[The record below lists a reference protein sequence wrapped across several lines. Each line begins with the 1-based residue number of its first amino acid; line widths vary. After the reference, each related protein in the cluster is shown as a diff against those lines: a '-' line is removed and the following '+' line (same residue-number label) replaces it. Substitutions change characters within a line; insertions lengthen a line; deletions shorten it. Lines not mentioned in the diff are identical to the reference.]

1 MILSTL
7 TLMGGELFTPGA
19 LTAAH
24 GGLVSAMATLA
35 SAGSGQG
42 HVALFAACAEWLKIW
57 YASSDLHKRLE
68 RGTCNRT
75 PPSHCTYHRARAG
88 ANCRLKT
95 MYQDERRH
103 LHNASFVRIAE
114 SCLES

>member
-1 MILSTL
+1 MILGTL

-42 HVALFAACAEWLKIW
+42 HVALFAACAEWLKTW
-57 YASSDLHKRLE
+57 YVQPDRHTNLRKTIFAKKRYFD
-68 RGTCNRT
+68 N
-75 PPSHCTYHRARAG
+75 S
-88 ANCRLKT
+88 
-95 MYQDERRH
+95 
-103 LHNASFVRIAE
+103 
-114 SCLES
+114 